1 MAGSVFEG
9 KSVDE
14 AVKKGLAAQRLE
26 RAEAVITIIEE
37 GKSGFLG
44 IGSRP
49 FRVSVMRRP
58 GGPLKEPVEREER
71 GGRGGRGGRDERGGR
86 GGRGGRD
93 ERGGRGDKPQGR
105 DGGRGGRDEKSGG
118 REEKSNERG
127 GRGGRD
133 ERRERDKSAQP
144 AAARE
149 ERGGR
154 GERPAREERAPRED
168 RAPREERAMQS
179 APPAAAPSPVPPQV
193 SEEGGD
199 DAPRKRRRR
208 GRRGG
213 RGRRRGGEG
222 GEGGDAGAE
231 VEVAMSPAAAPVA
244 APVAKPAPVMP
255 SPVHLGVDDDGEPKL
270 PMAPAPKFEGMNV
283 VVHTPAHAAPS
294 VDEPVA
300 EAPVAEAE
308 AAPRAERSE
317 RRDRRDRGD
326 RPAREERAPREPR
339 EPRPEGAS
347 SPEMSSEE
355 LGATSKQITEEL
367 LRKMGFE
374 PKVEVRTEGNRVD
387 VTIEVERDDHLLNG
401 RGGETRLA
409 LQHILNRFLNKGDG
423 SRYHLQLEVN
433 DFWEQ
438 RENELADIAR
448 QLAEQAVSANAEVV
462 GEPMNSMER
471 RIVHM
476 TLRED
481 SRVKTYSLGDGA
493 VKRVAVAP
501 AGLAGGA
508 DDSHAG

>member
-1 MAGSVFEG
+1 MAGSVYEG
-9 KSVDE
+9 KTIDE

-26 RAEAVITIIEE
+26 RADAVITVIEE

-49 FRVSVMRRP
+49 FRVSVLRRP
-58 GGPLKEPVEREER
+58 GGPLKEPVEREDR
-71 GGRGGRGGRDERGGR
+71 GGRGGRGGREERGGRGGRSGER

-93 ERGGRGDKPQGR
+93 EKPQGREGGR
-105 DGGRGGRDEKSGG
+105 DGGRGGRDG
-118 REEKSNERG
+118 REDKPNERA
-127 GRGGRD
+127 GRG
-133 ERRERDKSAQP
+133 ERRERDKAAQP
-144 AAARE
+144 AAGRE
-149 ERGGR
+149 ERGGRGER
-154 GERPAREERAPRED
+154 GERPAREERAPRE
-168 RAPREERAMQS
+168 PREPREVQA
-179 APPAAAPSPVPPQV
+179 PAAVANPSPVPPQV

-199 DAPRKRRRR
+199 DSPRKRRRR

-222 GEGGDAGAE
+222 GEGGEGGDVQAMTTPTP
-231 VEVAMSPAAAPVA
+231 VVAPAPVA
-244 APVAKPAPVMP
+244 APAPVV
-255 SPVHLGVDDDGEPKL
+255 SAPVVVSMDSDGEPKL
-270 PMAPAPKFEGMNV
+270 PMAPAPNFEGMNV
-283 VVHTPAHAAPS
+283 IVHTPAHAAPP
-294 VDEPVA
+294 VDEPVVA
-300 EAPVAEAE
+300 AAPSTEPATD
-308 AAPRAERSE
+308 AAPRAERAE

-326 RPAREERAPREPR
+326 RPSREERAPREPR

-355 LGATSKQITEEL
+355 LGTTSKQITEEL
-367 LRKMGFE
+367 LRRMGFE
-374 PKVEVRTEGNRVD
+374 PKVEVRTDGNRVD

-448 QLAEQAVSANAEVV
+448 QLADQAVAANAEIV

-481 SRVKTYSLGDGA
+481 ARVKTYSLGDGA

>member
-1 MAGSVFEG
+1 
-9 KSVDE
+9 
-14 AVKKGLAAQRLE
+14 
-26 RAEAVITIIEE
+26 
-37 GKSGFLG
+37 
-44 IGSRP
+44 
-49 FRVSVMRRP
+49 
-58 GGPLKEPVEREER
+58 
-71 GGRGGRGGRDERGGR
+71 
-86 GGRGGRD
+86 
-93 ERGGRGDKPQGR
+93 
-105 DGGRGGRDEKSGG
+105 
-118 REEKSNERG
+118 
-127 GRGGRD
+127 
-133 ERRERDKSAQP
+133 
-144 AAARE
+144 
-149 ERGGR
+149 
-154 GERPAREERAPRED
+154 
-168 RAPREERAMQS
+168 
-179 APPAAAPSPVPPQV
+179 
-193 SEEGGD
+193 
-199 DAPRKRRRR
+199 
-208 GRRGG
+208 
-213 RGRRRGGEG
+213 
-222 GEGGDAGAE
+222 
-231 VEVAMSPAAAPVA
+231 
-244 APVAKPAPVMP
+244 MP

-283 VVHTPAHAAPS
+283 VVHTPAHAAPP

-300 EAPVAEAE
+300 AAPVAEPEAE

-339 EPRPEGAS
+339 EPRPEGSS

-367 LRKMGFE
+367 LRKMGFD

-448 QLAEQAVSANAEVV
+448 QLAEQAVTANAEVV

>member
-9 KSVDE
+9 KTVDE

-26 RAEAVITIIEE
+26 RAEAVITIVEE
-37 GKSGFLG
+37 GKAGFLG

-49 FRVSVMRRP
+49 FRVSVLRRP
-58 GGPLKEPVEREER
+58 GGPLKEPVEREDR

-86 GGRGGRD
+86 GGRN
-93 ERGGRGDKPQGR
+93 ERGGRGGRDEKPQGR

-118 REEKSNERG
+118 RDEKSSERG

-133 ERRERDKSAQP
+133 ERRERDKSSTP
-144 AAARE
+144 PAARE

-154 GERPAREERAPRED
+154 GERGDRGDRPAREERAPREP
-168 RAPREERAMQS
+168 REPREERTVQA
-179 APPAAAPSPVPPQV
+179 PAAAASPVPPQV
-193 SEEGGD
+193 AEEGGD

-222 GEGGDAGAE
+222 GEGSDSGAE
-231 VEVAMSPAAAPVA
+231 VAVANVPAVAPVA
-244 APVAKPAPVMP
+244 PPAPAAPAPV
-255 SPVHLGVDDDGEPKL
+255 HKTYDDDGEEKL
-270 PMAPAPKFEGMNV
+270 PIAPAPKFEGMNV
-283 VVHTPAHAAPS
+283 IVHTPAHAAPAIEDP
-294 VDEPVA
+294 VAAAPAAEPV
-300 EAPVAEAE
+300 AE
-308 AAPRAERSE
+308 AAPRAERPDRSG
-317 RRDRRDRGD
+317 RRERGD
-326 RPAREERAPREPR
+326 RTAREER

-347 SPEMSSEE
+347 SPELSSDE

-448 QLAEQAVSANAEVV
+448 QLAEQAVAANAEVV

-481 SRVKTYSLGDGA
+481 SRVRTYSLGDGA

>member
-9 KSVDE
+9 KTVDE

-26 RAEAVITIIEE
+26 RAEAVITIVEE

-44 IGSRP
+44 IGARP

-58 GGPLKEPVEREER
+58 GGPLKEPVEREDR

-86 GGRGGRD
+86 GG
-93 ERGGRGDKPQGR
+93 ERGGRGGRGGRDDKPQGR
-105 DGGRGGRDEKSGG
+105 DGGRDGGRGGRD
-118 REEKSNERG
+118 EKSNERG

-133 ERRERDKSAQP
+133 ERRERDKTSQP

-154 GERPAREERAPRED
+154 GERAERPAREERAPREP
-168 RAPREERAMQS
+168 RPERVAQAPA
-179 APPAAAPSPVPPQV
+179 AAAAPSPVPPQV

-222 GEGGDAGAE
+222 GEGAESGAE
-231 VEVAMSPAAAPVA
+231 VSVEPTMSAPMT
-244 APVAKPAPVMP
+244 APVAKPAPVAAAP
-255 SPVHLGVDDDGEPKL
+255 APADLGFDADGEPKL
-270 PMAPAPKFEGMNV
+270 PIAPAPKFEGMNV
-283 VVHTPAHAAPS
+283 VVHTPAHAAPP

-300 EAPVAEAE
+300 QAQAVEPAAE
-308 AAPRAERSE
+308 AAPRFERPDRSG
-317 RRDRRDRGD
+317 RRDRGD
-326 RPAREERAPREPR
+326 RPSREERAPR

-355 LGATSKQITEEL
+355 LGTTSKAITEDL
-367 LRKMGFE
+367 LRRMGFE

-387 VTIEVERDDHLLNG
+387 VTVEVERDDHLLTG

-438 RENELADIAR
+438 RENELAEIAR
-448 QLAEQAVSANAEVV
+448 GLADQAVAANAEVV

-471 RIVHM
+471 RIVHV

-481 SRVKTYSLGDGA
+481 ARVKTYSLGDGA

-508 DDSHAG
+508 DDSHEG